1 MKFQGCQ
8 VYTIKPAQL
17 ILKISSK
24 LAYSGGKT
32 RDFLG
37 GFAGKNLIL
46 GAKYQV
52 AVFASLHG
60 HETTTRGTSDSSP
73 DPRERA
79 HLATLV
85 HAPARAPRPC
95 SAASETPS
103 RRRQLIES
111 TAREPRRPPFY
122 IIGNQAELR
131 RGVVHPPQ
139 NTHSTRA
146 HPNRP
151 AEPRQVSARPL
162 GAGFRGVSCGAGL
175 YSPGVWKQCAGGG
188 GLPDT
193 RAGPQNRLNTRTCNG
208 VFY

>member
-131 RGVVHPPQ
+131 RGVIYRPRTHTHTDRPQ
-139 NTHSTRA
+139 QTRGTA
-146 HPNRP
+146 PGKRAAAP
-151 AEPRQVSARPL
+151 DPIPWRFVPRRPL
-162 GAGFRGVSCGAGL
+162 FDRCLETMCGSRGGR
-175 YSPGVWKQCAGGG
+175 

-193 RAGPQNRLNTRTCNG
+193 LNTLAVREQPFRT
-208 VFY
+208 V